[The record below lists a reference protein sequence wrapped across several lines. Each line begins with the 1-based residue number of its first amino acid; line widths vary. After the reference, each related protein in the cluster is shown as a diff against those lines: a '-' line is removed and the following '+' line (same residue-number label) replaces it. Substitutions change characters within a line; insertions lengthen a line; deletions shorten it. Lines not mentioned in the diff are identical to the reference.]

1 MYSFVGPVSFSGS
14 VDVPFLSVTLVSANC
29 ASARVVHNTCFRFCS
44 AGVFAVVLFVVR
56 LVVQQLAFLGVYLS
70 FSSTLTN
77 FDSDIVEVIEL
88 A

>member
-1 MYSFVGPVSFSGS
+1 MSSSCI

-29 ASARVVHNTCFRFCS
+29 AFARVVHNNCFRFFSS

-56 LVVQQLAFLGVYLS
+56 LVVQQLAFLGVFLS

-77 FDSDIVEVIEL
+77 FVSDIVEVIEL

>member
-1 MYSFVGPVSFSGS
+1 MLPPVSCIITVS
-14 VDVPFLSVTLVSANC
+14 V
-29 ASARVVHNTCFRFCS
+29 FCS

-56 LVVQQLAFLGVYLS
+56 LVVQQLAFLGVFLS

-77 FDSDIVEVIEL
+77 FDSGIVEVIEL